1 MLKQLIVPFF
11 LKLLKYSRDKK
22 NPTLRLFNSQLSYH
36 INLVSYFNNKKL
48 IFEVRLKFLT
58 FNSFF
63 SWALLRVANALLR
76 ELLIGCKGG
85 VVDNNDQILG
95 ALH

>member
-76 ELLIGCKGG
+76 ELLIGLQRGSSG
-85 VVDNNDQILG
+85 Q
-95 ALH
+95 